1 MRHSNISITLATHNG
16 GSTFK
21 MADEF
26 EIHEGE
32 NGVICKIFS
41 PTYLKHPYNAEGG
54 DYIKFENLSVKSCLS
69 PRLKWL
75 AW

>member
-1 MRHSNISITLATHNG
+1 
-16 GSTFK
+16 